1 MITVL
6 YARLGDSSLSS
17 LLCEAKER
25 FPHPDCAEYIDA
37 LAEKSNRDSARESLA
52 ALVLLGRAAEWMGM
66 ETDELVL
73 LRSQNGKPFFRGG
86 EAEFSL
92 THSKGYVAAA
102 LSDEGEV
109 GIDLEA
115 SEYDTDKARR
125 LAERYFCDREKEAF
139 LRTLKDFLRIWTK
152 KEACVKLLGI
162 TLSEQI
168 SRGDAEDVAYRYFE
182 IDGHPLTLCTY
193 YSAENVTFGEE
204 KL

>member
-6 YARLGDSSLSS
+6 YTRLGDSSLSS

-139 LRTLKDFLRIWTK
+139 LRTPKDFLRIWTK

-182 IDGHPLTLCTY
+182 IDRHPLTLCTY
-193 YSAENVTFGEE
+193 YSSENVTFGEE